1 MLSQSVTEDI
11 VLICAALQPI
21 ITALFWFF
29 QCMGIQAKTLRLQ
42 AVRCLLFTLLHLGLY
57 TGAMLCLAEIF
68 PVGGLGGG
76 VGLRFAVS
84 LSCMLGL
91 LWNSFTGETRHLR
104 SAAAMMLLLDLVA
117 VFGFALYFDF
127 QGQEDALSYWT
138 LLILSL
144 LNYICFYSITVRRS
158 ARE

>member
-57 TGAMLCLAEIF
+57 TGATLCLAEVF
-68 PVGGLGGG
+68 PVDS
-76 VGLRFAVS
+76 VGSLAALRFAVS

-91 LWNSFTGETRHLR
+91 LWNSFTGETRHVR
-104 SAAAMMLLLDLVA
+104 SAADKA
-117 VFGFALYFDF
+117 VNRGLSGQKSFTKERTYYVSYFRPF
-127 QGQEDALSYWT
+127 SGHPLR
-138 LLILSL
+138 I
-144 LNYICFYSITVRRS
+144 
-158 ARE
+158 

>member
-57 TGAMLCLAEIF
+57 TGRHAV
-68 PVGGLGGG
+68 PGGSFSSRQRGQSCCAAIR
-76 VGLRFAVS
+76 RFAF
-84 LSCMLGL
+84 L
-91 LWNSFTGETRHLR
+91 HAR
-104 SAAAMMLLLDLVA
+104 SPLE
-117 VFGFALYFDF
+117 FLY
-127 QGQEDALSYWT
+127 G
-138 LLILSL
+138 
-144 LNYICFYSITVRRS
+144 
-158 ARE
+158 

>member
-68 PVGGLGGG
+68 PIDGLGGH
-76 VGLRFAVS
+76 VALRFAVS

-91 LWNSFTGETRHLR
+91 LWNSFTGETRHLPGSTGLR
-104 SAAAMMLLLDLVA
+104 
-117 VFGFALYFDF
+117 F
-127 QGQEDALSYWT
+127 W
-138 LLILSL
+138 
-144 LNYICFYSITVRRS
+144 RR
-158 ARE
+158 R

>member
-57 TGAMLCLAEIF
+57 TGAMLCL
-68 PVGGLGGG
+68 
-76 VGLRFAVS
+76 AVS

-144 LNYICFYSITVRRS
+144 LNYICVDSITVRRS

>member
-11 VLICAALQPI
+11 VLICTALQPI

-29 QCMGIQAKTLRLQ
+29 QCMRIQAKTLRLQ
-42 AVRCLLFTLLHLGLY
+42 AARCLLFTLLHLGLY
-57 TGAMLCLAEIF
+57 IGAMLCLAEIF
-68 PVGGLGGG
+68 SVDSVGSL
-76 VGLRFAVS
+76 VALRFAVS

-91 LWNSFTGETRHLR
+91 LWNSFTGETRHVR
-104 SAAAMMLLLDLVA
+104 SAAAMLLLDLVS

-158 ARE
+158 AQE